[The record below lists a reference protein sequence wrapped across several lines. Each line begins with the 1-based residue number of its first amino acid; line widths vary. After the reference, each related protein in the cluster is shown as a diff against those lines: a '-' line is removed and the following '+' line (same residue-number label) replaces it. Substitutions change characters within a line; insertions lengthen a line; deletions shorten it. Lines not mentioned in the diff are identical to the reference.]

1 VSHYFEALLAFELPC
16 GTIDQHVERCTVI
29 DDRNPYAPSR
39 ASLSQDRVPS
49 GQLSAAVTAWRYR
62 KILVMVPG
70 STLPDRCVKCNEAA
84 DEPTKT
90 RKVYWHHPGVY
101 AFILINIIIYA
112 IVGAIVR
119 KKAMVAAG
127 LCAAHKKRRLLGV
140 ALAWT
145 GFVLGIALLF
155 AGIGNP
161 QQGVLAACG
170 VLLLFAAIL
179 VGMRMARIVYASKI
193 DKSQV
198 WLKGCGT
205 EFLDSLP
212 PLP

>member
-1 VSHYFEALLAFELPC
+1 M
-16 GTIDQHVERCTVI
+16 

-39 ASLSQDRVPS
+39 ASLSQARAPS
-49 GQLSAAVTAWRYR
+49 GHAGPGVTAWRYR

-70 STLPDRCVKCNEAA
+70 STLPDRCVKCNEPA

-90 RKVYWHHPGVY
+90 RKLYWHHPGVY
-101 AFILINIIIYA
+101 AFILINLIIYA
-112 IVGAIVR
+112 IVAMIVR

-127 LCAAHKKRRLLGV
+127 LCVAHKKRRRLGLTLGWGGFGLGLVAIFAGAAMPQGALLG
-140 ALAWT
+140 L
-145 GFVLGIALLF
+145 GF
-155 AGIGNP
+155 
-161 QQGVLAACG
+161 
-170 VLLLFAAIL
+170 LLLFSAAL
-179 VGMRMARIVYASKI
+179 VGIIVARIVYASKI
-193 DKSQV
+193 NESQV